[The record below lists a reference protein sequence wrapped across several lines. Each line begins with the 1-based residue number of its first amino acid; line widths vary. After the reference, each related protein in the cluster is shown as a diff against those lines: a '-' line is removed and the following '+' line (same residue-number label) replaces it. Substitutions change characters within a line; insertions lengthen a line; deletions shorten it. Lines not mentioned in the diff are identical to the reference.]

1 MNKQTVMD
9 VDLKGKKVLVR
20 CDFNVPLKNRMV
32 ADDTRIRAAL
42 PTIRHLIEQRAGVV
56 LCSHLGRPK
65 GKPDPELSLQ
75 PVADHLT
82 DILNVKVGM
91 LDDCIGTQVKSAVA
105 DLEPGEVLL
114 LENTRFHSEEKAN
127 DADFA
132 AQLADGFDFFVN
144 DAFGAAHRAHAS
156 TEGVA
161 HHLPAVAGLL
171 MAREI
176 EALTRLKDNPEKPMA
191 AIFGGAK
198 ISDKIGVIE
207 TFLEKTEVLLIGG
220 GMANMFF
227 KAKGLE
233 IGDSFV
239 EEEGLDTARKIMK
252 TAGDKLVL
260 PEDVIIAKTIEA
272 DAEHKTVSVKAVPA
286 GWKIVDIGPESVDGF
301 MNRLQGMKTVIWNG
315 PLGVFETK
323 PFDKGT
329 TAVARKLADLNAEV
343 YIGGGDSG
351 AAVNQADAAEKMTH
365 VSTGG
370 GAFLEFLEGKQL
382 PGVAALKDK

>member
-1 MNKQTVMD
+1 MNKQTVTD

-20 CDFNVPLKNRMV
+20 CDFNVPLKKRMV
-32 ADDTRIRAAL
+32 ADDTRIRAAM

-65 GKPDPELSLQ
+65 GKPDPELSLR

-82 DILNVKVGM
+82 DILKVKVGM
-91 LDDCIGTQVKSAVA
+91 LDDCIGTRVKAAVT

-114 LENTRFHSEEKAN
+114 LENTRFHPEEKAN
-127 DADFA
+127 EKGFA
-132 AQLADGFDFFVN
+132 AQLAEGFDFFVN

-227 KAKGLE
+227 KAEGLE

-239 EEEGLDTARKIMK
+239 EEEGMDTAEKIMNS
-252 TAGDKLVL
+252 AGDKLVL
-260 PEDVIIAKTIEA
+260 PEDVIIAKEIKA
-272 DAEHKTVSVKAVPA
+272 DAEHKAVSVKEVPP
-286 GWKIVDIGPESVDGF
+286 GWKIVDIGPDSVDRF
-301 MNRLQGMKTVIWNG
+301 MDKLRGMKTVIWNG

-323 PFDKGT
+323 PFDEGT
-329 TAVARKLADLNAEV
+329 TAVARKLAELDAEV

-351 AAVNQADAAEKMTH
+351 AAVNQANAAEKMTH

-382 PGVAALKDK
+382 PGVAVLKDR

>member
-1 MNKQTVMD
+1 MNKQTVKD

-20 CDFNVPLKNRMV
+20 CDFNVPLKNRRV
-32 ADDTRIRAAL
+32 SDDTRIRAAL
-42 PTIRHLIEQRAGVV
+42 PTVRHLIEQKAGVV

-75 PVADHLT
+75 PVADHIT

-91 LDDCIGTQVKSAVA
+91 LDDCIGTRVKSAVA

-127 DADFA
+127 DAGFA
-132 AQLADGFDFFVN
+132 AQLAEGFDFFVN

-176 EALTRLKDNPEKPMA
+176 EALTRLKDHPEKPMA

-239 EEEGLDTARKIMK
+239 EEEGLDTAEKIMK

-260 PEDVIIAKTIEA
+260 PEDVIITKKIEA
-272 DAEHKTVSVKAVPA
+272 GAEHKAVSVEEVPS
-286 GWKIVDIGPESVDGF
+286 GWKIVDIGPESVDVF
-301 MNRLQGMKTVIWNG
+301 MDRLQSMKTVIWNG

-323 PFDKGT
+323 PFDEGT
-329 TAVARKLADLNAEV
+329 TAVARKLAYLNAEV

-382 PGVAALKDK
+382 PGVAVLKDK

>member
-1 MNKQTVMD
+1 MNKQTVKD

-20 CDFNVPLKNRMV
+20 CDFNVPLKHRRV
-32 ADDTRIRAAL
+32 GDDTRIRATL
-42 PTIRHLIEQRAGVV
+42 PTIRHLIEQKAGVV

-75 PVADHLT
+75 PVADHIT
-82 DILNVKVGM
+82 DILQVKVGM
-91 LDDCIGTQVKSAVA
+91 LDDCIGTRVKSAVA

-127 DADFA
+127 DAGFA

-227 KAKGLE
+227 KARGLE
-233 IGDSFV
+233 IGDSFI
-239 EEEGLDTARKIMK
+239 EEEGLDTAEKIMN

-260 PEDVIIAKTIEA
+260 PEDVIIAKKIEA
-272 DAEHKTVSVKAVPA
+272 GAEHKTVSVKEVPS

-301 MNRLQGMKTVIWNG
+301 MDRLQGMKTVIWNG

-323 PFDKGT
+323 PFDEGT
-329 TAVARKLADLNAEV
+329 NAVARKLADLNAEV

-351 AAVNQADAAEKMTH
+351 AAVNQANAAEKMTH

-382 PGVAALKDK
+382 PGVAVLKDK

>member
-1 MNKQTVMD
+1 MNKQTVTD

-20 CDFNVPLKNRMV
+20 CDFNVPLKKRMV
-32 ADDTRIRAAL
+32 ADDTRIRAAM

-65 GKPDPELSLQ
+65 GKPDPELSLR

-82 DILNVKVGM
+82 DILKVKVGM
-91 LDDCIGTQVKSAVA
+91 LDDCIGTRVKAAVT

-114 LENTRFHSEEKAN
+114 LENTRFHPEEKAN
-127 DADFA
+127 EKGFA
-132 AQLADGFDFFVN
+132 AQLAEGFDFFVN

-227 KAKGLE
+227 KAEGLE

-239 EEEGLDTARKIMK
+239 EEEGMDTAEKIMNS
-252 TAGDKLVL
+252 AGDKLVL
-260 PEDVIIAKTIEA
+260 PEDVIIAKEIKA
-272 DAEHKTVSVKAVPA
+272 DAEHKAVSVKEVPPE
-286 GWKIVDIGPESVDGF
+286 WKIVDIGPDSVDRF
-301 MNRLQGMKTVIWNG
+301 MDKLRGMKTVIWNG

-323 PFDKGT
+323 PFDEGT
-329 TAVARKLADLNAEV
+329 TAVARKLAELDAEV

-351 AAVNQADAAEKMTH
+351 AAVNQANAAEKMTH

-382 PGVAALKDK
+382 PGVAVLKDR

>member
-1 MNKQTVMD
+1 MNKQTVKD

-20 CDFNVPLKNRMV
+20 CDFNVPLNHRRV
-32 ADDTRIRAAL
+32 GDDTRIRATL
-42 PTIRHLIEQRAGVV
+42 PTIRHLIEQKAGVV

-75 PVADHLT
+75 PVADHIT
-82 DILNVKVGM
+82 DILQVKVGM
-91 LDDCIGTQVKSAVA
+91 LDDCIGTRVKSAVA

-127 DADFA
+127 DAGFA

-227 KAKGLE
+227 KARGLE
-233 IGDSFV
+233 IGDSFI
-239 EEEGLDTARKIMK
+239 EEEGLDTAEKIMN

-260 PEDVIIAKTIEA
+260 PEDVIIAKKIEA
-272 DAEHKTVSVKAVPA
+272 GAEHKTVSVKEVPS

-301 MNRLQGMKTVIWNG
+301 MDRLQGMKTVIWNG

-323 PFDKGT
+323 PFDEGT
-329 TAVARKLADLNAEV
+329 NAVARKLADLNAEV

-351 AAVNQADAAEKMTH
+351 AAVNQANAAEKMTH

-382 PGVAALKDK
+382 PGVAVLKDK